1 MATTGKNEPCP
12 CGSGQSYEECC
23 FIRDVL
29 PAGRMD
35 AKAFSRSVLE
45 ILENRQFES
54 HEEAQAFIDKLTHA
68 RNSSPLEDFS
78 GISPEHMYRFL
89 HYPFDSPGL
98 IDYNL
103 EITRFPDAPF
113 FRLFSYLLQGV
124 VNDDLKATALGNLP
138 QKFVQ
143 AAAPWFYDEEEYAK
157 MRRYMTFRTETDF
170 MELHTVRLTAE
181 MAGFVRKFK
190 GRFRATKAGRAIV
203 EQGMNGTAFFA
214 LFQAY
219 TRKFNWAY
227 NDRYP
232 DLPMIQEAF
241 LFSLYL
247 LRKQGS
253 VLQPA
258 SYYADLFLKAFPFAL
273 EETPEYSFTSREE
286 TLLPCYAVRTLGRFA
301 LFFGFVAIDG
311 DDHARWIEKRSL
323 KKTPFLDEWLR
334 FSIP

>member
-1 MATTGKNEPCP
+1 
-12 CGSGQSYEECC
+12 
-23 FIRDVL
+23 
-29 PAGRMD
+29 
-35 AKAFSRSVLE
+35 
-45 ILENRQFES
+45 
-54 HEEAQAFIDKLTHA
+54 
-68 RNSSPLEDFS
+68 
-78 GISPEHMYRFL
+78 MYRFL

-103 EITRFPDAPF
+103 EIKRFPDAPF
-113 FRLFSYLLQGV
+113 FRLFSYLMQGV
-124 VNDDLKATALGNLP
+124 VKEELKATALGNLP

-181 MAGFVRKFK
+181 LAGFVRKVK
-190 GRFRATKAGRAIV
+190 GRFRATRAGRAVV
-203 EQGMNGTAFFA
+203 EQEMNGTAFFA

-232 DLPMIQEAF
+232 GLPMIQEAF

-247 LRKQGS
+247 LRKQGA

-273 EETPEYSFTSREE
+273 EETPEYSYATREE
-286 TLLPCYAVRTLGRFA
+286 TLLSCYATRTLSRFGR
-301 LFFGFVAIDG
+301 FFGFIEIAG
-311 DDHARWIEKRSL
+311 DDKGRWIEKRFV
-323 KKTPFLDEWLR
+323 KKTQFLDEWLR
-334 FSIP
+334 FSVP

>member
-12 CGSGQSYEECC
+12 CGSGKPYEDCC
-23 FIRDVL
+23 LLQDVL
-29 PAGRMD
+29 PVGRMD

-45 ILENRQFES
+45 ILENRKFES
-54 HEEAQAFIDKLTHA
+54 HEEAQAFIDKLTNA
-68 RNSSPLEDFS
+68 RNSSPLDDFS
-78 GISPEHMYRFL
+78 GISPEQMYRFL
-89 HYPFDSPGL
+89 NHPFDSPGL

-103 EITRFPDAPF
+103 ELKRFPDAPF
-113 FRLFSYLLQGV
+113 FRLFSYLMRGV
-124 VNDDLKATALGNLP
+124 VNEELKATALGNLP

-181 MAGFVRKFK
+181 LAGFVRKVK
-190 GRFRATKAGRAIV
+190 GRFQATKAGRAVV
-203 EQGMNGTAFFA
+203 EQGMNGAAFLA

-232 DLPMIQEAF
+232 ALPVIQESF

-247 LRKQGS
+247 LRKQGTA
-253 VLQPA
+253 LRPA
-258 SYYADLFLKAFPFAL
+258 SYYADLFLKAFPFTS
-273 EETPEYSFTSREE
+273 EEAPEYGFTSREDA
-286 TLLPCYAVRTLGRFA
+286 LLSCYAVRTLGRFGR
-301 LFFGFVAIDG
+301 FFGFVSIEG
-311 DDHARWIEKRSL
+311 DDSVRWIEKRSV

-334 FSIP
+334 FSVP